1 MVIEYDKCISSSV
14 AQEQNVIQNMCLN
27 TRVEHFSQWE
37 EMTSLAQATSQLLQH
52 LLTEHQLA
60 IQRRSQILSGL
71 LTLLSKSLVLAKQD
85 SLPSQSDCKAQKFAR
100 QEGGLQRDIFKESFN
115 SLRES
120 LEKLLRAS
128 GSLQQASQRYC
139 QDEFQFWSNLLSV
152 KLDDDEM
159 QQRLESCVKDVL
171 ESRISEI
178 DYQRVMEL
186 YCTLD
191 LSIYHQEIGDCLMS
205 AAFKAIDHS
214 RQGEIK
220 DGQMERL
227 SARLDSVKL
236 AEWQTSGVGKLFGHL
251 LMSHWPEGRD
261 GTDPSRDELLRHVF
275 SWKPMEEYF
284 KYFQSSLEMTG
295 IFFLGGQRQDGAS
308 LPPKSSD
315 LLELASSLLE
325 DVSTG
330 LRNAEIDVKTL
341 RIVQENREKFLK
353 LNYLRSSTEKN
364 QKETNPM
371 ELFLDMRSE
380 ELKVFESEREAV
392 LSFVEFCSAV
402 KSVGVNLEEIKEK
415 LKKNITSC
423 RMLDLCHK
431 REITD
436 VPLVKYFELTPRN
449 KRMTQYLHQLQSSH
463 LFRTIWHKCEEKVAP
478 ICREDLRLAG
488 VLTLDTVN
496 ELLWTKSF
504 ERWQTLWERVCS
516 GQISLKEVDE
526 RFGKF
531 RNEPTRFDIEI
542 EIALKLLPDE
552 QDSEKVINR
561 RVGQIKQYQKLRGCE
576 EAASAILEFQ
586 NAMEL
591 EGDFQVLDDFRNQG
605 DIRDDQLEKLS
616 WSLES
621 SKLTDRQASGVGK
634 LFGRFLKKQWP
645 EGRDG
650 GDPSRDELLR
660 HLFSWKPMEEYLKY
674 FNGQRQDGLSLPPE
688 GLGLLHQ
695 ASSLLEEV
703 STGLRN
709 AEIDVKTLRLVQ
721 KNQQKFLKLNYL
733 RSSSG
738 ENQSKVPHE
747 AIKIDRVKENQKET
761 DPMELFLE
769 MRCDE
774 LKAFES
780 EKAAVSSFV
789 EFCSALKSVKVNLD
803 EIKEKLKKDITSC
816 RVLDLCHKRGN
827 TEEPLVRYFELT
839 SKNKRMTKYLH
850 QLQSSYLFRTIWH
863 KCEEKV
869 APICRDDPRLAGIL
883 TLDAV
888 NELLWTQSFERWQT
902 LWDRVCSGQISLRE
916 VDERF
921 DKFRN
926 ESERFDIEIG
936 IALKLLPDEQ
946 DSEAAINQRVD
957 QIKQYQKLRG
967 CEEAAAAI
975 LEFQNA
981 MQLEGDFQVLDDF
994 RNQMSDD
1001 FRGRPLSTIGDDVL
1015 EMGKDLE
1022 HVTAVMIKCLKTVA
1036 ACKDYI
1042 YWLREEVKGRDE
1054 VKTLVDLAMM
1064 SAGETDIE
1072 TDRVSCVHTTALGF
1086 APFIF
1091 DLDKDTSFGELIRTC
1106 ESVWKEIEK
1115 DTSLLEKLKSISR
1128 HLDWLKGVK
1137 DEHAMSSLKLAQAIN
1152 EKGVYSIGKLQDSPA
1167 STQLYDKKNVDS
1179 VISLLLPPNDQS
1191 GKPKEF
1197 SLEKLQDLQSKLAL
1211 ISGKDSQRGQEDINK
1226 FGELLQGAVQL
1237 GQAYVNLCEIG
1248 DVSRLHW
1255 NEEYKC
1261 KSSMGKRIIDEIRLK
1276 SEEFEELYDACR
1288 EHINEMRM
1296 KYRELN
1302 FFTIRQLLFLRKE
1315 LASLKQGSKL
1325 ESLNLQV
1332 YSLLEKVLPGL
1343 HRKLLKEA
1351 LGEAGIWEAGF
1362 DLEFYGG
1369 EDARST
1375 TSQSSQDDTAKDIE
1389 QISEKYESLRD
1400 NVERFN
1406 PSEPERLAVAAL
1418 CHDIEGSVPELVL
1431 WCVRNKDKSDLIDE
1445 LYEKALEDTRFQG
1458 IIGEDLNSD
1467 EESSQSSQHTDDQM
1481 SLQEG
1486 DDEFSHSSPPE
1497 ETNFNLDETLGG
1509 TFLSLDEVGVFLSC
1523 LVARNEGRVTTREIQ
1538 TYLKRGQPNLMLA
1551 DKENI
1556 FAAALE
1562 LYKDEGMHSLPT
1574 SEEVLVCTSETTS
1587 EEVELLWRRALASN
1601 GEKIHCL
1608 VNGDLLDYD
1617 VSQKVVDC
1625 LFTLLQ
1631 DYSNPEDFAL
1641 VVLCSRENEERAHII
1656 TCLEQFKV
1664 SMPRFPRPEELR
1676 RFLAKQFRVPGQRPG
1691 VYRERH
1697 VIWNPAAEVGRVEN
1711 LNVLVVSSDHPGV
1724 GKSLVV
1730 RKLAEELEK
1739 LPNNQLVVETML
1751 QEGEETPRLCVTI
1764 PFHDKNTHVADAVG
1778 FFLPHAI
1785 SSDIPLSRIFHLDR
1799 TCLVTPEFETLLF
1812 NLLIL
1817 GELTDEC
1824 GRVWRRNSHDLYILE
1839 VTNPTSMGPSK
1850 AFKFDDLLPQI
1861 RCCLPR
1867 DTLLSLR
1874 RKGAVKENN
1883 SPSFDEEELKSDEVQ
1898 RVWQYLQLI
1907 KEEPELI
1914 QHFYYNPRSKRT
1926 SPAECLK
1933 TLIRNCGVENPS
1945 WSELRYFVNFLNYQL
1960 RDCEENKDTSQI
1972 HGASAGSEEEQ
1983 DIVPFLLRRRW
1994 EKSPHPYIFFH
2005 PDHDTMTFL
2014 GFQVDQEGN
2023 LLDPQT
2029 QQIIEQRIMSRHLR
2043 TGLYVQNVDLENS
2056 FESHSKDQKIQSLC
2070 RVMGIDFAHD
2080 PDDSYELTSDNV
2092 KKILA
2097 IYMRFRCN
2105 IPVIIMGE
2113 TGCGK
2118 TKLIRYLCRLQT
2130 EGVEQRNMLL
2140 MKIHGGTTYKD
2151 IERNVLQAEALAINN
2166 RQEGK
2171 NINTVLFF
2179 DEANTTEALGMIK
2192 EIMVDRR
2199 CNGRPLNDSLKF
2211 IVACNPYRKH
2221 TDEMIQ
2227 KLESAGLGYHVT
2239 AAETSERLG
2248 KIPLRHLV
2256 YRVHAIPES
2265 MCSLVWDFG
2274 QLNPE
2279 VEELYTQQIVRRY
2292 VHRGRL
2298 PRDENL
2304 VSAIGRVLAAS
2315 QRFMREKK
2323 DECSFVSLRD
2333 VKRAMD
2339 VMMWFHEHFHYFF
2352 SLMQEEESES
2362 EDDGKNEGEI
2372 EFCAQQPNLKEAALA
2387 SDDERSV
2394 LKKEEHAPF
2403 KGEGR
2408 KLIDHSSRFIPL
2420 KEEAIVKRE
2429 SDEQFPWFTRIHHF
2443 AHRKE
2448 RVVLP
2453 EETVRVEDLE
2463 PPQVAPRFD
2472 PSNTL
2477 GFEESVEGL
2486 LSEENGDVGDRIDP
2500 VTWSLI
2506 LALGVCYQA
2515 RLTERKEYREAVAK
2529 SFRTPCR
2536 LPGGAEKI
2544 EREIC
2549 RCQEALMRELELG
2562 PNIACNE
2569 ALSENVFM
2577 MVVCIELRIPLFV
2590 VGKPGSSKSLA
2601 KSVVADNM
2609 QGARSKSKLF
2619 KKFRQIQ
2626 LVSYQCSPQST
2637 PEGILA
2643 TFKQCSEL
2651 QESKNRQT
2659 TSDTFASV
2667 VVLDEVGLA
2676 EDSPKMPLKTLHPL
2690 LEDDDQND
2698 EFVIQSEKSFT
2709 RVAFIGLSNW
2719 ALDPAKMNR
2728 GIMLCRN
2735 EPDGDELEATARGI
2749 CGGDED
2755 IMTHIEHLISPLVS
2769 GYKDLYT
2776 RQKKLKKLIDGKKD
2790 EFFGLRDFYSLIKM
2804 IFCIV
2809 KEQKRRPNWEELER
2823 IIKRNF
2829 SGLLED
2835 DFNPVKILMDHVD
2848 FPEEYI
2854 QNEQRREVDA
2864 LDLIRASLNRESV
2877 MGDGRYLLIMTENF
2891 AALPRIKQLLLEQ
2904 DEEEPYVIF
2913 GSGFPKDQLF
2923 TQVCRNINRVK
2934 MCMET
2939 GRTVILLNLENLYES
2954 LYDALNQYYVSF
2966 GGEKYVDLG
2975 LGNNRVKCRVHKDFR
2990 LIIIAEKDGVYNKFP
3005 IPLINRLEKH
3015 FLVMSSGLTELQ
3027 KELSWELESWVQDFA
3042 SILHR
3047 TYEKQST
3054 FTKGDA
3060 FIGYHEDIVPAV
3072 VLQVCAELYS
3082 NGTSVTDQDRKCWV
3096 EEVLSICKERLLQCA
3111 TPDSV
3116 TRLRFSR
3123 LSPNADEL
3131 WKTYFHKQEHSSLAN
3146 FLEKAANFG
3155 ADGTSKASFR
3165 AQISTHSRL
3174 LTDRDISAIAGAVNL
3189 HPVSV
3194 KCVSLKE
3201 IQTEQDFCN
3210 RIGRD
3215 FWAKLGGRESLL
3227 IVQCDSADQ
3236 NLNLVACS
3244 RHLLIEELREME
3256 KELGEMAED
3265 SDEDLTGVSHVLMII
3280 QLPRIKGGCKEFVGV
3295 QGEGWLSVHID
3306 ELCPPSEE
3314 IPPIEALLDRSVS
3327 EIFEGALN
3335 ETEKTEN
3342 HPTISQVLTS
3352 CVQLAA
3358 SKIEDDES
3366 TLERAT
3372 RRIELLLNLL
3382 SSTGQ
3387 QDDNRFE
3394 LVVAK
3399 RLHVLLVERD
3409 QRAPKEGKEW
3419 LEDEAKSCTV
3429 KETGTFKKALW
3440 RRFQSV
3446 VAPILAEVIAYIDR
3460 DGNLELAAS
3469 EDPWVSR
3476 LWLNIFEDASFSDLS
3491 YGMFMS
3497 REEDVEKVRSKV
3509 PVVKSGYRS
3518 HAFQCRF
3525 PFSWLLKE
3533 QIDEMFQEARSIAEN
3548 SHETLIECLRRL
3560 LDASSVR
3567 QIVSEAT
3574 SKGGDDSVA
3583 RYLHDF
3589 TQMVHKPQDEAE
3601 TEIVQRAITAAAK
3614 ELQIRG
3620 RSPDDRFAMDFALIH
3635 VAHSRIQQRLNCLA
3649 LFLQVKPDLAEH
3661 LCNIF
3666 SWEENE
3672 MTVDAIALQMCLE
3685 RMEPYA
3691 EELKTTSQ
3699 RQAWCDSVLSVKIP
3713 VEEMI
3718 GKRTTEDK
3726 MRVGEKT
3733 ESMLIHCRS
3742 MWQRLSAVRL
3752 FIEHA
3757 YPSQDSTDCGDLQ
3770 SILNL
3775 WKALGEKTD
3784 FTKAESL
3791 NTVERFLISCAKD
3804 SIPRFQESEDLE
3816 VQAKFI
3822 HRCNAFFMEIVSL
3835 FCFGDDV
3842 RNLDPDVF
3850 EMLMR
3855 YVTGTK
3861 SAGATRAFSPF
3872 PEFGTDSS
3880 PVVRSFLLQQLINS
3894 SDGKAK
3900 KHLQRFL
3907 FEAQGLSAEV
3917 PHILNVCLLAVQ
3929 CMENSCASE
3938 LAMFANFDL
3947 PVQIGSINK
3956 ICQDALRILQEDFT
3970 SFDEMQVDSLEA
3982 VAKARCSLGMAAHY
3996 LYARCVN
4003 DDEKWLQRETRGAM
4017 EFFFN
4022 TVETLCSLG
4031 PLGSKSPALF
4041 LLKQLVKRYGGH
4053 AIVTVSQKPEL
4064 SWIIPAEFQRNEDAE
4079 MNLDRFLVYGELYQE
4094 LRDSIARAVLSNET
4108 NELVASLE
4116 RLGEVPGQHAKDIIL
4131 LLALYREIVVPRGTL
4146 EQNLLFQPGARSLL
4160 KNLLKNP
4167 QNVGF
4172 PFLTVEETHS
4182 EKEKALTDIVFH
4194 ATSVL
4199 RCVEFDELLTPL
4211 REIFLAPGQIV
4222 NSFLPTM
4229 PEDNFQEASSA
4240 IKEGGMWGDRSNK
4253 GHILGAPKGITVA
4266 ERDLTP
4272 AMVSLMR
4279 IILHSAMMAG
4289 AQENPEAICQLIRW
4303 PDDQPGDVI
4312 GFLWAHLAN
4321 DIDNISASLERSV
4334 DEVLLMIHRVLA
4346 EIVDRAT
4353 ARGTVFMGKWST
4365 KAERREWE
4373 NQFSDVFARPVVM
4386 NLEELLKN
4394 FYVLSINDRRLG
4406 SDPLMREIYEVD
4418 ELSPPRSAAE
4428 IHPGHATFWKY
4439 RTRLTVE
4446 HVIRQFQD
4454 IKSNMASC
4462 KVLKKFL
4469 VEEHRLRAVC
4479 HLPNILGLLR
4489 ILTDRFHRR
4498 IDRENAKKLK
4508 IREFLQKL
4516 PKDQRDNFT
4525 KLFQSFCT
4533 AWDQV
4538 RHHLR
4543 SQGRFT
4549 PSQEQCSKPIEMTST
4564 VSVLLPTE
4572 VGPGVCCKALL
4583 FFLVNAHNDMVQ
4595 AYHGTVGSDEST
4607 RSTAKIPLSEVSVS
4621 QLVAYDFE
4629 RDLLP
4634 VMLANCSYSLEM
4646 GKETSMQYNWEAL
4659 QKQIVDRFVRGRP
4672 TVEFKLDDFVFR
4684 EDDRGV
4690 SFDNLRDK
4698 IPQEPIDSQTRT
4710 QILSDLKD
4718 VRDVSDLL
4726 STLEMAVGFLSKAGG
4741 NPETKICDYLKH
4753 VLRLSDGKS
4762 NLKSKK
4768 AQQSCC
4774 LGHIMDLWSTL
4785 AVVRVKSLLRN
4796 GQDPFEKVS
4805 EIFKQG
4811 MPRPTITR
4819 FSAALKKINVDLF
4832 LSRVIEVISLMHA
4845 HDEDAISEM
4854 RLSEYLSMRFDDSTD
4869 LDEIRPGDSETPTRI
4884 PDEVYVKYV
4893 IHAFELAVEVRD
4905 RDQGRRRSIMS

>member
-1 MVIEYDKCISSSV
+1 
-14 AQEQNVIQNMCLN
+14 
-27 TRVEHFSQWE
+27 
-37 EMTSLAQATSQLLQH
+37 MTSLAQATSQLLQH

-284 KYFQSSLEMTG
+284 KYFR
-295 IFFLGGQRQDGAS
+295 GQRQDGAS

-586 NAMEL
+586 NAME
-591 EGDFQVLDDFRNQG
+591 
-605 DIRDDQLEKLS
+605 
-616 WSLES
+616 
-621 SKLTDRQASGVGK
+621 
-634 LFGRFLKKQWP
+634 
-645 EGRDG
+645 
-650 GDPSRDELLR
+650 
-660 HLFSWKPMEEYLKY
+660 
-674 FNGQRQDGLSLPPE
+674 
-688 GLGLLHQ
+688 
-695 ASSLLEEV
+695 
-703 STGLRN
+703 
-709 AEIDVKTLRLVQ
+709 
-721 KNQQKFLKLNYL
+721 
-733 RSSSG
+733 
-738 ENQSKVPHE
+738 
-747 AIKIDRVKENQKET
+747 
-761 DPMELFLE
+761 
-769 MRCDE
+769 
-774 LKAFES
+774 
-780 EKAAVSSFV
+780 
-789 EFCSALKSVKVNLD
+789 
-803 EIKEKLKKDITSC
+803 
-816 RVLDLCHKRGN
+816 
-827 TEEPLVRYFELT
+827 
-839 SKNKRMTKYLH
+839 
-850 QLQSSYLFRTIWH
+850 
-863 KCEEKV
+863 
-869 APICRDDPRLAGIL
+869 
-883 TLDAV
+883 
-888 NELLWTQSFERWQT
+888 
-902 LWDRVCSGQISLRE
+902 
-916 VDERF
+916 
-921 DKFRN
+921 
-926 ESERFDIEIG
+926 
-936 IALKLLPDEQ
+936 
-946 DSEAAINQRVD
+946 
-957 QIKQYQKLRG
+957 
-967 CEEAAAAI
+967 
-975 LEFQNA
+975 
-981 MQLEGDFQVLDDF
+981 LEGDFQVLDDF

-1960 RDCEENKDTSQI
+1960 RDCEESTFCKTSLVEDTLEGFRTFVVNFMIIMSKDFSMRSLTDKDTSQI

-4146 EQNLLFQPGARSLL
+4146 EQNLLFQPGKCVAITDVILARSRFISITARSLL

-4240 IKEGGMWGDRSNK
+4240 IKEGGMWYECQKGHRYLIGECGKPDQESHCPSCKSPVGGLDHKLVPNNREASRGDRSNK